1 MKMKLKIVLM
11 IIATAPISL
20 FADEGMWLLN
30 MMERMNYKDMK
41 KCGLKLTAEQV
52 YSINN
57 SSLKDAIGWFSNGC
71 TSEIVSGEGLVLTNH
86 HCGYDAIAGLS
97 TPADNILDNGF
108 WAKNKSEERA
118 APGVT
123 FASVVRI
130 EDISAEVMDS
140 VKGMDIATRNK
151 SLGRIYAN
159 ITKRATK
166 DNHYEA
172 QCRSM
177 FDGNA
182 FYLFVFERFTDI
194 RLVGTPPQNIGKFG
208 GETDNWMW
216 PRHTGDFSVF
226 RIYAGKDGK
235 PAKFSD
241 QNVPYKPKSF
251 LQVNAGGVKSGD
263 YAMIIGFPG
272 RTNRYMFSQGV
283 QQATDLVDPT
293 IVKLREV
300 KLNAWK
306 EEMNKDVDIRLKLS
320 SDYASISN
328 YWKFFRGEAEQLK
341 TNKVFESKSKQE
353 NAFQKWAEN
362 KPEYKNVMADVAK
375 IYKAYEPLA
384 AQSTY
389 WREGI
394 LSPTISKFAY
404 YALLM
409 EEAIASGDEKRIAGM
424 RSSLLATAADMPYDA
439 AVVNADRRIL
449 DSTLAFYNSQNA
461 VAMQPK
467 WFRNQLSALGKDN
480 DADAIKTFS
489 NSAFA
494 NSIFADKAMFVAWLN
509 NPRIDLLKN
518 DIMYQHVKAFKTNYD
533 DNFKAK
539 IDSFNEREIELS
551 RLYIKGLMEMNPKIN
566 YYPDANSSI
575 RLTYGKVKPYL
586 KYDVMTYLDG
596 VIEKNKNNKGNSEFD
611 VPQSLIDAYNAKNF
625 GKYADKSG
633 RLPVCFLTDNDITG
647 GNSGS
652 PVMDANGKLIGLA
665 FDGNWEAMSGN
676 INYEPSKQR
685 TIVVD
690 IRYVLW
696 IIDKLGGA
704 QNIIDEMQISYN

>member
-1 MKMKLKIVLM
+1 MKKKLLVLLA
-11 IIATAPISL
+11 IIYITPL
-20 FADEGMWLLN
+20 TMRADEGMWLLN
-30 MMERMNYKDMK
+30 MMERMNYKNMQ
-41 KCGLKLTAEQV
+41 KCGVKLTAEQI

-71 TSEIVSGEGLVLTNH
+71 TSELVSDKGLVLTNH

-97 TPADNILDNGF
+97 TPQDNILDNGF
-108 WAKNKSEERA
+108 WAKSLAEERA

-123 FASVVRI
+123 LALVNRI
-130 EDISAEVMDS
+130 EDITAEVMDS

-151 SLGRIYAN
+151 SLNRIYAN
-159 ITKRATK
+159 ITKRATEG
-166 DNHYEA
+166 NHYEA

-182 FYLFVFERFTDI
+182 FYLFVFERFTDV

-226 RIYAGKDGK
+226 RVYAGKDGK
-235 PAKFSD
+235 PAKYSPD
-241 QNVPYKPKSF
+241 NVPYKPKTH
-251 LQVNAGGVKSGD
+251 LKVNAGGVKKDD

-283 QQATDLVDPT
+283 QQATDIVDPT
-293 IVKLREV
+293 IVNLRAIR
-300 KLNAWK
+300 LNAWK
-306 EEMNKDVDIRLKLS
+306 EEMNKDVDVRLKLS

-328 YWKFFRGEAEQLK
+328 YWKYFRGEGEQLK
-341 TNKVFESKSKQE
+341 TNKVFESKQKQE
-353 NAFQKWAEN
+353 KAFDKWAQS
-362 KPEYKNVMADVAK
+362 KPEYKNVMADVAT
-375 IYKAYEPLA
+375 IYKNYEPLA
-384 AQSTY
+384 TQSWY

-394 LSPTISKFAY
+394 LAPTISKYAY
-404 YALLM
+404 YASLM
-409 EEAIASGDEKRIAGM
+409 EEAVASGNEKRIAAM
-424 RSSLLATAADMPYDA
+424 KANLKSTVEELPYEK
-439 AVVNADRRIL
+439 AVVNADQRIL
-449 DSTLAFYNSQNA
+449 DSILLYY
-461 VAMQPK
+461 VAH
-467 WFRNQLSALGKDN
+467 N
-480 DADAIKTFS
+480 DAALQPQWFKDQLAKYGKGDNAANIK
-489 NSAFA
+489 AYVAEVFA
-494 NSIFADKAMFVAWLN
+494 SSMFADKNMFLAWLN
-509 NPRIDLLKN
+509 NPRPEMLKN
-518 DIMYQHVKAFKTNYD
+518 DLMYQHVKAFKSNYD
-533 DNFKAK
+533 DNFKVK
-539 IDSFNEREIELS
+539 IDEFNDKEVELS
-551 RLYIKGLMEMNPKIN
+551 RLYIKGLMEMNPKTN

-596 VIEKNKNNKGNSEFD
+596 VIEKNKNNPGNPEFD
-611 VPQSLIDAYNAKNF
+611 VPQNLIDAYNAKNF
-625 GKYADKSG
+625 GKYADKKG
-633 RLPVCFLTDNDITG
+633 KLPVCFLTDNDITG

-696 IIDKLGGA
+696 IIEKLGGA
-704 QNIIDEMQISYN
+704 TNLINEMEISY